1 MKYWLQIL
9 AILNDENGGSPTF
22 SQKELNETGMSGD
35 FVRAYRMIFSN
46 IGVSAKIL
54 FSSNIENPKISAL
67 VKKVR
72 RTVLLAVLTPLI
84 IMFVLIFV
92 TALMQ

>member
-1 MKYWLQIL
+1 MH
-9 AILNDENGGSPTF
+9 

-35 FVRAYRMIFSN
+35 FVRAYGMIFSN
-46 IGVSAKIL
+46 MGAGAKIL
-54 FSSNIENPKISAL
+54 FSSNTDNPKISAL
-67 VKKVR
+67 AKRVR
-72 RTVLLAVLTPLI
+72 RTVLLAVLTPMI